1 MYKVY
6 IISLINTG
14 SGEHLKSAQEW
25 LPQTIGSCNH
35 YNWQTN
41 IFPAVNG
48 YHLRESDW
56 ENFGLSQPKKSK
68 NKEKKFIGD
77 LPGAQGCFLS
87 HYKLWNTCIAIDQP
101 IVILEDDA
109 IAISPLSHI
118 NLDYDL
124 VKLHSPQGEGQS
136 KLGHWSTGAFAYWL
150 SPPKPPPNN
159 SPSFAIGS
167 INVDIIKPAFKA
179 ACATSTGVNF
189 TFFFGSNF
197 FVLSSHS
204 YSVNVIF
211 AIA

>member
-14 SGEHLKSAQEW
+14 CGEHLKSAQEW

-41 IFPAVNG
+41 VFPAVNG
-48 YHLRESDW
+48 YNLRKSDW
-56 ENFGLSQPKKSK
+56 KNFGLSQPKKSK

-87 HYKLWNTCIAIDQP
+87 HYTLWNTCIAIDQP

-118 NLDYDL
+118 KLDYDL
-124 VKLHSPQGEGQS
+124 VKLHSSRGAGQS

-150 SPPKPPPNN
+150 SPGGAKKLVEFSKQNGPMLADKIIVSSVLNWSYLD
-159 SPSFAIGS
+159 SPIVQLGNRTGS
-167 INVDIIKPAFKA
+167 
-179 ACATSTGVNF
+179 STQPDK
-189 TFFFGSNF
+189 
-197 FVLSSHS
+197 HP
-204 YSVNVIF
+204 YRRY
-211 AIA
+211 

>member
-87 HYKLWNTCIAIDQP
+87 HYKLWNTCIAMDQP

-124 VKLHSPQGEGQS
+124 VKLHSPRGEGQS
-136 KLGHWSTGAFAYWL
+136 KLGNWSTGAFAYWL
-150 SPPKPPPNN
+150 SPVGAKKLVEFSKQNGPMLADKIIVSSVLNWGYLD
-159 SPSFAIGS
+159 SPIVQLGNRTGS
-167 INVDIIKPAFKA
+167 
-179 ACATSTGVNF
+179 STQPDK
-189 TFFFGSNF
+189 
-197 FVLSSHS
+197 
-204 YSVNVIF
+204 YPYRRY
-211 AIA
+211 

>member
-6 IISLINTG
+6 VISLINTG
-14 SGEHLKSAQEW
+14 TGKHLKSAQEW
-25 LPQTIGSCNH
+25 LPQTISSCNR

-41 IFPAVNG
+41 IFSAING
-48 YHLRESDW
+48 YQITDSDW

-68 NKEKKFIGD
+68 NKAKKSIGD

-109 IAISPLSHI
+109 IAISPLNHI

-124 VKLHSPQGEGQS
+124 VKLHAPRASGQS

-150 SPPKPPPNN
+150 SPAGAKKLVEFSKQNGPMLADKIIVSSILNWGYLD
-159 SPSFAIGS
+159 SPIIELGKRIGS
-167 INVDIIKPAFKA
+167 STQPDKYPYKP
-179 ACATSTGVNF
+179 
-189 TFFFGSNF
+189 
-197 FVLSSHS
+197 
-204 YSVNVIF
+204 Y
-211 AIA
+211 

>member
-14 SGEHLKSAQEW
+14 SGEHLKSAQKW
-25 LPQTIGSCNH
+25 LPQTISSCNY

-41 IFPAVNG
+41 IFSAING
-48 YHLRESDW
+48 YHLKESDW

-68 NKEKKFIGD
+68 NKEKKSIGD

-109 IAISPLSHI
+109 MAISPLSHI
-118 NLDYDL
+118 DLDYDL
-124 VKLHSPQGEGQS
+124 VKLHSSRGEGQS

-150 SPPKPPPNN
+150 SPIGAKKLVDFSKQNGPMLADKIIVSSVLNWGYLD
-159 SPSFAIGS
+159 SP
-167 INVDIIKPAFKA
+167 IIKLGNR
-179 ACATSTGVNF
+179 TGSSTQPDKYPYR
-189 TFFFGSNF
+189 
-197 FVLSSHS
+197 H
-204 YSVNVIF
+204 Y
-211 AIA
+211 

>member
-1 MYKVY
+1 VYKVY

-87 HYKLWNTCIAIDQP
+87 HYKLWNTCIAMDQP

-124 VKLHSPQGEGQS
+124 VKLHSPRGEGQS
-136 KLGHWSTGAFAYWL
+136 KLGNWSTVAFAYWL
-150 SPPKPPPNN
+150 SPVGAKKLVEFSKQNGPMLADKIIVSSVLNWGYLD
-159 SPSFAIGS
+159 SPIVQLGNRTGS
-167 INVDIIKPAFKA
+167 
-179 ACATSTGVNF
+179 STQPDK
-189 TFFFGSNF
+189 
-197 FVLSSHS
+197 
-204 YSVNVIF
+204 YPYRRY
-211 AIA
+211 

>member
-124 VKLHSPQGEGQS
+124 VKLHSPRSEGQS

-150 SPPKPPPNN
+150 SPVGAKKLVEFSKQNGPMLADKIIVSSVLNWGYLD
-159 SPSFAIGS
+159 SPIVQLGNRTGS
-167 INVDIIKPAFKA
+167 
-179 ACATSTGVNF
+179 STQPDR
-189 TFFFGSNF
+189 
-197 FVLSSHS
+197 
-204 YSVNVIF
+204 YPYRRY
-211 AIA
+211 

>member
-25 LPQTIGSCNH
+25 LPRTIGSCNY

-41 IFPAVNG
+41 IFPAING

-56 ENFGLSQPKKSK
+56 ENFGLSHPKKSK

-124 VKLHSPQGEGQS
+124 VKLHSPRGKSQS

-150 SPPKPPPNN
+150 SPVGAKKLVDFSKQNGPMLADKIIVSSVLNWGYLD
-159 SPSFAIGS
+159 SP
-167 INVDIIKPAFKA
+167 IIKLGNR
-179 ACATSTGVNF
+179 TGSSTQPDKYPYR
-189 TFFFGSNF
+189 
-197 FVLSSHS
+197 H
-204 YSVNVIF
+204 Y
-211 AIA
+211 